1 MPQACSTNGDA
12 APDDETLV
20 RLARSGSR
28 SALETL
34 FQRHR
39 GIAYRV
45 AFRLLGNDQ
54 DAQDAVQDGLL
65 KAFLALEN
73 FDGRSEFRTWL
84 VRIVNNAAID
94 VGRKRGRRA
103 VLGTGVGHG
112 PTSSNGDGEIHHPE
126 PPIDD
131 DPAQGLHRQDLRRL
145 LDAALSKLNL
155 PVRTTFI
162 LFAEAEFSYQ
172 EIAETLN
179 VPIGT
184 VMSRLHYARQKLKSF
199 SELQGIE

>member
-1 MPQACSTNGDA
+1 MPEAAGTNGDA

-28 SALETL
+28 SAMEIL
-34 FQRHR
+34 FVRHR
-39 GIAYRV
+39 GMVYRV

-94 VGRKRGRRA
+94 LGRKRGRRA
-103 VLGTGVGHG
+103 VLGTAVGHG
-112 PTSSNGDGEIHHPE
+112 FSSNGDGEHHHTE
-126 PPIDD
+126 PAIDD
-131 DPAQGLHRQDLRRL
+131 DPANGLHRLDLRRL
-145 LDAALSKLNL
+145 LDTALAKLNL

-162 LFAEAEFSYQ
+162 LFAEAEFSYE
-172 EIAETLN
+172 EIAETLEI
-179 VPIGT
+179 PIGT